1 MREYEISV
9 VYSIGEDTLSKA
21 REQVKGELDRI
32 EAKVLKEEDMSARD
46 LAYPIKKQTRGHYI
60 LYNVEMDPLKVN
72 DLDRAFKLTGGI
84 LKFLFV
90 KKE

>member
-9 VYSIGEDTLSKA
+9 VYSIGEDLSKS
-21 REQVKGELDRI
+21 RELVKSELDKVQ
-32 EAKVLKEEDMSARD
+32 AKVLKEDDMNARD
-46 LAYPIKKQTRGHYI
+46 LAYPIRKQTRGHYI
-60 LYNVEMDPLKVN
+60 LYEVQMDPLKLTE
-72 DLDRAFKLTGGI
+72 LDRALKLTAGI